1 MSARDKHPVFAVGLR
16 SCIDSF
22 MWIKKFSVIILFL
35 LVAFNIQAQQKNPYK
50 KNRIL
55 LLLDGSSSMVAD
67 WNAGTTRFKTAG
79 DLISKL
85 MDSVY
90 SFNPDVEFAL
100 RVYGHQHSV
109 PEHNC
114 YDTKREVMF
123 SKDNYTQML
132 LRLESL
138 HPLGVSPIAYSLK
151 QAAEEDFNDTYNYAY
166 SLILITDGGES
177 CGGNICEVVKTL
189 LDKKIQFKPYIVS
202 LVDYAPLRDQYA
214 CLGTYL
220 QASNPTEIKQAIGT
234 IASNYQKLLNVPILK
249 STVEEV
255 KIAKPFVRSS
265 VPIPEVKVPID
276 TTPAIIKYIIKKV
289 QARNAL
295 VQIRTKPISKPKI
308 NSRLLPVLPLPIK
321 ELDPVVL
328 PKETFTTLRTQ
339 TRLRSFGLFWST
351 PSLKPRPIVRVA
363 LPPKE
368 VEAPAIVVAKATP
381 PPVAPTIKPIPNTAG
396 PNVAKPTIPKP
407 VIKEASYTIKTE
419 ASKETLLEIYFTD
432 GKGKFYASTP
442 QVKVINAKTG
452 AEVKK
457 FYRTVDA
464 NGNPDPQQMLSGDY
478 TLLIGKNQNFRAK
491 NITIVP
497 NSLNKVTIIAV
508 NGILKFHYFN
518 NDKRPIKEFD
528 ALVKKNFEPG
538 PVISQHC
545 SEERQYS
552 AGSYHIEINTL
563 PISRRYLDIDF
574 GVDYVVEL
582 EEPGFVAFN
591 NTSALGKAALY
602 YQHGDNFS
610 KFYTFD
616 ITGNPAL
623 QKVQLQPGYYEV
635 RYFQNGIQNSAM
647 EKSVRFYIQSNATQ
661 EITLQ

>member
-1 MSARDKHPVFAVGLR
+1 MWFKKH
-16 SCIDSF
+16 
-22 MWIKKFSVIILFL
+22 SVIILFL
-35 LVAFNIQAQQKNPYK
+35 LLAFNIQAQQKNPYK

-67 WNAGTTRFKTAG
+67 WTKGTSRFKTAG

-138 HPLGVSPIAYSLK
+138 HPIGVSPIAYSLK

-214 CLGTYL
+214 CLGNYL
-220 QASNPTEIKQAIGT
+220 QASNPAEIKQAIGT

-255 KIAKPFVRSS
+255 KIAKPIVRPS
-265 VPIPEVKVPID
+265 VPIPDVKIPVD
-276 TTPAIIKYIIKKV
+276 TSPAIIKYIIKKI

-295 VQIRTKPISKPKI
+295 VLMRTKPISKPKI
-308 NSRLLPVLPLPIK
+308 TNRLIPILPLPIK
-321 ELDPVVL
+321 ELEPIVL
-328 PKETFTTLRTQ
+328 PKEAFTTLRTN

-351 PSLKPRPIVRVA
+351 PSLKPRPIERISM
-363 LPPKE
+363 PPKE
-368 VEAPAIVVAKATP
+368 VDVPTVAVVKTTA
-381 PPVAPTIKPIPNTAG
+381 PPVVSTPKPITNTTR
-396 PNVAKPTIPKP
+396 PNVPKPTIPKP
-407 VIKEASYTIKTE
+407 VIKEASYSVKTE
-419 ASKETLLEIYFTD
+419 AAKETLLEIYFTD

-452 AEVKK
+452 VEVKK

-464 NGNPDPQQMLSGDY
+464 NGNPDPQQMISGDY
-478 TLLIGKNQNFRAK
+478 TLLIGKAQNFRAK

-538 PVISQHC
+538 PVINQHC
-545 SEERQYS
+545 TEERQYS

-582 EEPGFVAFN
+582 DEPGFVSIN

-610 KFYTFD
+610 KFYTLD

-623 QKVQLQPGYYEV
+623 QKVQLQPGYYEI
-635 RYFQNGIQNSAM
+635 RYFQNGVQNSAM

>member
-1 MSARDKHPVFAVGLR
+1 
-16 SCIDSF
+16 

-67 WNAGTTRFKTAG
+67 WNTGTTRFKTAG

-249 STVEEV
+249 STV
-255 KIAKPFVRSS
+255 
-265 VPIPEVKVPID
+265 
-276 TTPAIIKYIIKKV
+276 
-289 QARNAL
+289 
-295 VQIRTKPISKPKI
+295 
-308 NSRLLPVLPLPIK
+308 
-321 ELDPVVL
+321 
-328 PKETFTTLRTQ
+328 
-339 TRLRSFGLFWST
+339 
-351 PSLKPRPIVRVA
+351 
-363 LPPKE
+363 
-368 VEAPAIVVAKATP
+368 
-381 PPVAPTIKPIPNTAG
+381 
-396 PNVAKPTIPKP
+396 
-407 VIKEASYTIKTE
+407 
-419 ASKETLLEIYFTD
+419 
-432 GKGKFYASTP
+432 
-442 QVKVINAKTG
+442 
-452 AEVKK
+452 
-457 FYRTVDA
+457 
-464 NGNPDPQQMLSGDY
+464 
-478 TLLIGKNQNFRAK
+478 
-491 NITIVP
+491 
-497 NSLNKVTIIAV
+497 
-508 NGILKFHYFN
+508 
-518 NDKRPIKEFD
+518 
-528 ALVKKNFEPG
+528 
-538 PVISQHC
+538 
-545 SEERQYS
+545 
-552 AGSYHIEINTL
+552 
-563 PISRRYLDIDF
+563 
-574 GVDYVVEL
+574 
-582 EEPGFVAFN
+582 
-591 NTSALGKAALY
+591 
-602 YQHGDNFS
+602 
-610 KFYTFD
+610 
-616 ITGNPAL
+616 
-623 QKVQLQPGYYEV
+623 
-635 RYFQNGIQNSAM
+635 
-647 EKSVRFYIQSNATQ
+647 
-661 EITLQ
+661 